1 MLECLDAESME
12 ILRHKNYT
20 LILDEVTDLVRPF
33 DGITRRDYE
42 LLLNDNVVSEELQPD
57 GLIRI
62 VTGTNSYSDIV
73 NGGLKLSVF
82 TEAVKTGNVYF
93 VNKTFFIIVGST
105 ERFRVFDDVYILTY
119 LFKGSLMDAWL
130 TYHGDG
136 YERRSIEEGE
146 LVDYKD
152 DGGGEF
158 KHLINLETDKSFNR
172 VGRGNNLSSS
182 WYKNAKPEYILE
194 MKSNLQLFFRR
205 LGVQPVHCLWSVF
218 KDKALSI
225 APARYTTTCKGLS
238 LRKAMSLKDPRDRAE
253 KLCFTAINTRATN
266 NYKHKTAVA
275 VLVNYYAYPS
285 IISFFRE
292 VGVEFDQDRYA
303 LSELI
308 QLVWRSRIR
317 ESKEINLYLPSERMR
332 GLLNNW
338 LES

>member
-1 MLECLDAESME
+1 MRRTNLTVVDSVMGRGKSSWAINLINSTPEENYIIVVPTLEECSRYKESITRLSYEPRATETTDSVNSLQDRFKLLASEHKTIITTHRMLECLDAESME

-218 KDKALSI
+218 KDKALSNS
-225 APARYTTTCKGLS
+225 TS
-238 LRKAMSLKDPRDRAE
+238 
-253 KLCFTAINTRATN
+253 
-266 NYKHKTAVA
+266 
-275 VLVNYYAYPS
+275 
-285 IISFFRE
+285 
-292 VGVEFDQDRYA
+292 
-303 LSELI
+303 
-308 QLVWRSRIR
+308 
-317 ESKEINLYLPSERMR
+317 
-332 GLLNNW
+332 
-338 LES
+338 